1 MRDYV
6 SACIAEHLQNAEHD
20 RISQS
25 MWTDKKAFKSV
36 MRYSMTL
43 KNAPDHFVNT
53 ATEKQKPSENSTFSV
68 GMAPA
73 ALKNTHH
80 TPPRP
85 PP

>member
-43 KNAPDHFVNT
+43 KNALDHFVNT
-53 ATEKQKPSENSTFSV
+53 ATEKQNLQRTALSV
-68 GMAPA
+68 LAW
-73 ALKNTHH
+73 LQLH
-80 TPPRP
+80 
-85 PP
+85 